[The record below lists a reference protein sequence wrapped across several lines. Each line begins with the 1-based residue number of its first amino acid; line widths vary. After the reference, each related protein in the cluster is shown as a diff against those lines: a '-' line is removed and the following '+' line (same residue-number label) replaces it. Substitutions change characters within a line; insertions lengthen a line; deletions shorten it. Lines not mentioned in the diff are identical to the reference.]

1 MDDDPPIFRQLL
13 FAGSDPS
20 DRTITLQ
27 LGLDDGRAARIDLAL
42 GVIGPVLAALNAE
55 ALKLNADLSEEQRS
69 NSATL
74 NASAAWL
81 SQDAEGH
88 PMLVFELANGSLL
101 PLSMKSG
108 DFAGLAAEM
117 GLLASN
123 PPGKAN

>member
-1 MDDDPPIFRQLL
+1 MDDEPLIFRRLL
-13 FAGSDPS
+13 VAGSDPA

-42 GVIGPVLAALNAE
+42 GVVGPVLAALNAE
-55 ALKLNADLSEEQRS
+55 ALKLNAGLSEEERS
-69 NSATL
+69 ESTTL
-74 NASAAWL
+74 KARAAWL
-81 SQDAEGH
+81 SLDAEGD

-117 GLLASN
+117 ALLASN
-123 PPGKAN
+123 PPGEAH